1 MEQHRMFIAQ
11 YNLAKEAAQFY
22 DHVNSIVRTERPSGR
37 KPESE
42 KKFRNRVAKL
52 GPHNEATMLAKILP
66 LVIKEGR
73 TVSVQGPI
81 TDQESS
87 TRQLLDGMWEDF
99 DDSGLDWTVDREFH
113 RTYLPNA
120 YGSIGYEEQIA
131 TALAKERGMKNPK
144 PDRAFGLAINDIP
157 RPEGDALLRDDTVAF
172 LDAVPGLQHVFFLV
186 EGVSS
191 SGDLN
196 KAKHQAC
203 RGGTV
208 IVVLQR
214 RLLAATN
221 QLSMDDGP
229 DRETFVYTATVDDH
243 TMSFWVNFALVRTL
257 TTGEKYVTYHM
268 EHVYTCALL
277 SDDAELLLR
286 RACHNILDWGVRT
299 RRPMLETRCAKM
311 YQFDR
316 LAIKADIEKLRAQA
330 TDAAAKAEQ
339 EQGPSVKGKKR
350 KLAPGKV
357 SEGAA

>member
-1 MEQHRMFIAQ
+1 MFIAQ
-11 YNLAKEAAQFY
+11 YDLAKEAPGF
-22 DHVNSIVRTERPSGR
+22 HHLVNSIVRTERPSGR

-42 KKFRNRVAKL
+42 RKFRNRAERL
-52 GPHNEATMLAKILP
+52 GPHNEATMLARILP

-73 TVSVQGPI
+73 TVPVQGPI
-81 TDQESS
+81 TDQENS
-87 TRQLLDGMWEDF
+87 TRDMLDGLWEDF

-113 RTYLPNA
+113 RTYVPNA
-120 YGSIGYEEQIA
+120 YENIGYGEQIA

-144 PDRAFGLAINDIP
+144 PDRAFGLAINDLP
-157 RPEGDALLRDDTVAF
+157 RPEGDALLRDETSAF

-208 IVVLQR
+208 IVIVQR
-214 RLLAATN
+214 HLLAATN
-221 QLSMDDGP
+221 QLSLDDGP
-229 DRETFVYTATVDDH
+229 DRKTFVYTATIDDH
-243 TMSFWVNFALVRTL
+243 TMSFWVNFAVVRTL
-257 TTGEKYVTYHM
+257 TTGQKYVTYHM

-299 RRPMLETRCAKM
+299 RRPMLESRCAKM
-311 YQFDR
+311 YEFDR
-316 LAIKADIEKLRAQA
+316 LAMKADIERLRAQA
-330 TDAAAKAEQ
+330 ADAAVEKEQ
-339 EQGPSVKGKKR
+339 EAQSRKVKKP

-357 SEGAA
+357 SK